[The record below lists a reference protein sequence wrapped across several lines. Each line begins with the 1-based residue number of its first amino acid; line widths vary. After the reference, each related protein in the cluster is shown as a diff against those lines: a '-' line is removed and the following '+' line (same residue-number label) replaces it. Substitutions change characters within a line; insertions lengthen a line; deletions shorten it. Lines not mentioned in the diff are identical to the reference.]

1 MKRQSIDSSFR
12 DLNSLC
18 SSASITQF
26 MRGKARICV
35 ATVAFGMGIDKADV
49 VAVVHL
55 YLPASLENYL
65 QEIGRAGRDGRPALA
80 VALLL
85 GDEVIVR
92 HSLAYSNMLS
102 RSQIRALLQL
112 LRNQVLG
119 ALSAISDNF
128 GVEMEA
134 ANVTASLNIALP
146 VVSTVMATDCKI
158 ETIETL
164 ISLLEAFDL
173 GHPLLKIQGTMT
185 DQVTIT
191 LKRRSL
197 EKLSKVEK
205 IAGCINKCGTC
216 LDSPEGTRNQECD
229 FGRDSTHDPSTK
241 ENEFLAYSFGTH
253 SFSIT
258 RCANLLGESAEPRH
272 VFAALRRLQTEGELE
287 LALDASP
294 TGRALHIEV
303 DPAGVRCLAGSD
315 SSLEEVADDLSRQFS
330 ANVAAAA
337 KKALDAKDILHQV
350 ASIAQSE
357 PMEGGT
363 SASLSLF
370 QELVEKY
377 FDGNGVKDTENLE
390 DEIPRGVQASMR
402 KELAV
407 DASSLLRDLKCFP
420 NFQPTF
426 APVNMDLRHPETRDY
441 TALTLAKFMHSID
454 TPRAPYAAFSRHPAY
469 GKWRDV
475 RFTSLLNALEVL
487 LNPSPTDS
495 PVV

>member
-1 MKRQSIDSSFR
+1 
-12 DLNSLC
+12 
-18 SSASITQF
+18 

-80 VALLL
+80 IALLL

-92 HSLAYSNMLS
+92 HSLAYSNMIS
-102 RSQIRALLQL
+102 RSQIRAILQL

-128 GVEMEA
+128 GVQMEA

-205 IAGCINKCGTC
+205 IAGCK
-216 LDSPEGTRNQECD
+216 QMW
-229 FGRDSTHDPSTK
+229 
-241 ENEFLAYSFGTH
+241 
-253 SFSIT
+253 
-258 RCANLLGESAEPRH
+258 
-272 VFAALRRLQTEGELE
+272 
-287 LALDASP
+287 
-294 TGRALHIEV
+294 
-303 DPAGVRCLAGSD
+303 
-315 SSLEEVADDLSRQFS
+315 
-330 ANVAAAA
+330 NV
-337 KKALDAKDILHQV
+337 
-350 ASIAQSE
+350 S
-357 PMEGGT
+357 
-363 SASLSLF
+363 
-370 QELVEKY
+370 
-377 FDGNGVKDTENLE
+377 
-390 DEIPRGVQASMR
+390 
-402 KELAV
+402 
-407 DASSLLRDLKCFP
+407 
-420 NFQPTF
+420 
-426 APVNMDLRHPETRDY
+426 
-441 TALTLAKFMHSID
+441 
-454 TPRAPYAAFSRHPAY
+454 
-469 GKWRDV
+469 
-475 RFTSLLNALEVL
+475 
-487 LNPSPTDS
+487 
-495 PVV
+495 